1 MVAPPQWWCLDACSQ
16 NPQSRSNVLDD
27 TPHEWKI
34 STTLQWI
41 GQIHPLPRL
50 HLLLRNDPVWLEDEL
65 ETGELLVE
73 RDHNHAPLVWARHT
87 NPRLVAAHIS
97 CSNYGRHRLF
107 SSLRSH
113 PERKCGI
120 LSPIKHFVKY
130 YLRNHFSMSKRSFS
144 ESDPSMRGAHGV
156 TGEHAISDTRH
167 KSIEEQLSPAA
178 LAELARDQER
188 WNKEDA
194 EFIDEHEKSLET
206 KHRNAL
212 AEARTEALQA
222 EKEVSTELETLLES
236 SALPPL
242 AKRILSSDT
251 HLRSQFADSLIE
263 AAAQNGTTV
272 DRLNKNGWNEA
283 FESVIALRQQELE
296 AHGLAFDTDGTLL
309 QGETSRRLSEHD
321 TLLAKELMWLRELL
335 HEEPGTANKP
345 NRLEPTRPLRPT
357 AQPKATPPRETNKPF
372 FNRVASKFGKF
383 LAGVGLW
390 LGGTSGGDFDQ
401 SSNQRA
407 QDEQEPNRALPAYAA
422 ESPSRNTRAELPSD
436 SIEFSEEESM
446 DVMNSARPE
455 VPSEMI
461 EFSEEES
468 EAVMKAEVA
477 AAVRKAK
484 AQNTNKAGA
493 TRAKASTVNT
503 KRAAAPEGTKAMPK
517 AAQDMLDAFKWYSD
531 EVTKPKTRESV
542 NNGGAANELLK
553 SVPKAPEKRQSVAR
567 YKVAATRLAQE
578 YAKGSVG
585 DDDLT
590 SLRGTVES
598 DMQRGKINPV
608 DGKKL
613 LRDIDDMRGVPEA
626 QQAAKPAPE
635 FKKPVMARTPS
646 KSRGLSA
653 IQAQTAEGK
662 KVLSD
667 IDRQIQSVRDAV
679 HRGELTLKQGAEQVR
694 MLKDLK

>member
-1 MVAPPQWWCLDACSQ
+1 
-16 NPQSRSNVLDD
+16 
-27 TPHEWKI
+27 
-34 STTLQWI
+34 
-41 GQIHPLPRL
+41 
-50 HLLLRNDPVWLEDEL
+50 
-65 ETGELLVE
+65 
-73 RDHNHAPLVWARHT
+73 
-87 NPRLVAAHIS
+87 
-97 CSNYGRHRLF
+97 
-107 SSLRSH
+107 
-113 PERKCGI
+113 
-120 LSPIKHFVKY
+120 
-130 YLRNHFSMSKRSFS
+130 
-144 ESDPSMRGAHGV
+144 MRGAHGAS
-156 TGEHAISDTRH
+156 GEHAISDTRH

-178 LAELARDQER
+178 FAELARDQER

-194 EFIDEHEKSLET
+194 DFLAKAEFAETSNKLE
-206 KHRNAL
+206 
-212 AEARTEALQA
+212 
-222 EKEVSTELETLLES
+222 EVMEDRLMMSEIP
-236 SALPPL
+236 AIG
-242 AKRILSSDT
+242 KRILSADK
-251 HLRSQFADSLIE
+251 HLREQLA
-263 AAAQNGTTV
+263 TTFINIAKERGV
-272 DRLNKNGWNEA
+272 SVGKLGQDGLNEA
-283 FESVIALRQQELE
+283 FVDVVVARQEELE
-296 AHGLAFDTDGTLL
+296 SRGYKFDEYGRF
-309 QGETSRRLSEHD
+309 QNEETSRRLSEHD
-321 TLLAKELMWLRELL
+321 TMLITELMWLRKLVNEQSSGPAYNAPSKAEAVPALRR
-335 HEEPGTANKP
+335 PSKP
-345 NRLEPTRPLRPT
+345 E
-357 AQPKATPPRETNKPF
+357 ATPKPETNKPF
-372 FNRVASKFGKF
+372 FNRVASKVGKF
-383 LAGVGLW
+383 LAGVAIW

-422 ESPSRNTRAELPSD
+422 ESPSRTTRAELPSD

-455 VPSEMI
+455 VPSETI

-477 AAVRKAK
+477 AAVRRAK
-484 AQNTNKAGA
+484 AQNTNRAGA

-503 KRAAAPEGTKAMPK
+503 KRTASPEGGKAMPK

-531 EVTKPKTRESV
+531 EVTKPKTREAV

-590 SLRGTVES
+590 SLRSTVES

-613 LRDIDDMRGVPEA
+613 LRDIDDMRGVSPEPEA
-626 QQAAKPAPE
+626 QKPAPE